1 MNAPYLD
8 LPITS
13 DSSEAKA
20 AIIGFADELMS
31 HGSNA
36 RIIFEALNDDPD
48 CAVAHACAAA
58 LFLTQMTRAG
68 QAQAAPHIAAAKV
81 GTRFATERERY
92 FIAAVAYWGK
102 GENAHA
108 VRILR
113 AIVETWPHDLVAA
126 KLCQILELG
135 LGDLQ
140 GMRRT
145 SAMAAAVEG
154 RSGYALGLH
163 AYALEQIGEPALAL
177 RFALRAMEVNPT
189 RDPWAQHS
197 AAHALVAMGQ
207 SSAARSFLRA
217 HVEEW
222 DRCSSFMLTHNWWH
236 LALCD
241 LELGNPTGALE
252 MFDERVW
259 GVRKGHAQDQINAIS
274 LLARLEM
281 QGVEA
286 KWRWADIARHFEG
299 REGDSI
305 NGFLDL
311 HYLYA
316 LARSGRDGAAN
327 RMVDNMQCQGVISA
341 LAVGIVAYTRS
352 EYRKAAE
359 IIAPVVWHL
368 GEIGGSNIQRDL
380 FAQIYM
386 DSAKRARTQEGFRVA
401 A

>member
-13 DSSEAKA
+13 SSAAAKV
-20 AIIGFADELMS
+20 AITAFADQLVS

-36 RIIFEALNDDPD
+36 RIIFDALQHDPE
-48 CAVAHACAAA
+48 CALAHSCAAA

-68 QAQAAPHIAAAKV
+68 QAQAAPHIASAKA
-81 GTRFATERERY
+81 GARFATERERY
-92 FIAAVAYWGK
+92 FVAAVAYWGK
-102 GENAHA
+102 GEDTHA

-113 AIVETWPHDLVAA
+113 AIIEIWPHDLVAA

-135 LGDLQ
+135 QGDLV

-145 SAMAAAVEG
+145 SAMAAAVNG

-163 AYALEQIGEPALAL
+163 GFALEQMGDRELAL
-177 RFALRAMEVNPT
+177 RYALRAMDLSPV
-189 RDPWAQHS
+189 RDPWAQHC

-207 SSAARSFLRA
+207 SSAARTFLQVHA
-217 HVEEW
+217 QDW
-222 DRCSSFMLTHNWWH
+222 DRCSSFMLSHNWWH

-241 LELGNPTGALE
+241 LELGNPEGALE
-252 MFDERVW
+252 LYDERIW
-259 GVRKGHAQDQINAIS
+259 GVRKGHTQDQINAVS

-286 KWRWADIARHFEG
+286 EWRWEDIARHFED
-299 REGDSI
+299 RVGDRIS
-305 NGFLDL
+305 GFLDL

-316 LARSGRDGAAN
+316 LARSGRDIAADE
-327 RMVDNMQCQGVISA
+327 MVASMRGEGIVSA
-341 LAVGIVAYTRS
+341 LAVGVVSHARL
-352 EYRKAAE
+352 EYRNAAE
-359 IIAPVVWHL
+359 AIAPALWQL
-368 GEIGGSNIQRDL
+368 PAIGGSNIQREL
-380 FAQIYM
+380 FVRIYI
-386 DSAKRARTQEGFRVA
+386 DSVKRAQMQEVIRVA